1 MASDEAHGSGGQG
14 EDRPERR
21 DQPASTGPGPVT
33 CRLVLELTLA
43 DEEPL
48 SGTIG
53 PPGGPAPLTFHGWI
67 DLMSAI
73 GSLRADGARSRPASS

>member
-1 MASDEAHGSGGQG
+1 MASDEAHGSGEPGG
-14 EDRPERR
+14 DRPEHR

-53 PPGGPAPLTFHGWI
+53 PPGGPAPLAFKGWI

-73 GSLRADGARSRPASS
+73 GTLRADATRARPASS